1 MRLTREVL
9 CHVIGGG
16 NAMKRMLIAVGLSIL
31 LGGCM
36 LKSYTYYKPI
46 GPGGYYKDRCGGP
59 DQDLGFEIAN
69 GVNLHIVSIIPDGS
83 QRFGV
88 SVYLA
93 VMGSHTLEFLSP
105 VFVVASGGESKEVV
119 ITEVIGITGLRDK
132 TSYPVGLPIKAVS
145 SSYSFELPIGE
156 IEWKEF
162 TLEFPRILIDSQEV
176 AIPKIKFEYGK
187 RRNLLFAC

>member
-1 MRLTREVL
+1 
-9 CHVIGGG
+9 
-16 NAMKRMLIAVGLSIL
+16 MKRMLIAVGLSIL

-119 ITEVIGITGLRDK
+119 ITEVAGITGLRDK
-132 TSYPVGLPIKAVS
+132 TSYPVGLPIKADRVPIRLNFRSGRLSGRNSHSSFPVS
-145 SSYSFELPIGE
+145 
-156 IEWKEF
+156 
-162 TLEFPRILIDSQEV
+162 
-176 AIPKIKFEYGK
+176 
-187 RRNLLFAC
+187 